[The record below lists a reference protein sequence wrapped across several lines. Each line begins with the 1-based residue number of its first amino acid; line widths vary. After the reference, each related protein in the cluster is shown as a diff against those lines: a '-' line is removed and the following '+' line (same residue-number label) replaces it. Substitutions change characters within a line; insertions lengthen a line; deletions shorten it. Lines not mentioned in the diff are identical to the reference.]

1 MGTGAPMGTV
11 TGTRMQ
17 MATDIDLL
25 TLMQWLSPAYPV
37 GSFSYSHGLERL
49 VQTGAVASVADLQD
63 WLHDLLDFGS
73 GWSDAVF
80 LIAAWR
86 AGTGDEVLDIDAM
99 ARAFAGPAERR
110 METGQQGAAFV
121 RVTSQVWG
129 GDEDDMAHPV
139 AIGRA
144 ARAVG
149 LPVDLTAK
157 MYLHAFIS
165 NLVSAAQRLM
175 PLGQTA
181 AQTLVHRMAPLCAAR
196 AEAALAADLSALSG
210 TALLAEIAAMQHE
223 TQEPRIFRT

>member
-1 MGTGAPMGTV
+1 MGTV
-11 TGTRMQ
+11 TGTIAGTRMH
-17 MATDIDLL
+17 MATDLDLL
-25 TLMQWLSPAYPV
+25 TLMQWVSPAYPV
-37 GSFSYSHGLERL
+37 GSFAYSHGLERL
-49 VQTGAVASVADLQD
+49 VQTGTVASADDLQD
-63 WLHDLLDFGS
+63 WLCDVLDFGS
-73 GWSDAVF
+73 GWSDTLF
-80 LIAAWR
+80 LVAAWR
-86 AGTGDEVLDIDAM
+86 AGTGDEVLDIDAR

-129 GDEDDMAHPV
+129 GDEADMAYPV
-139 AIGRA
+139 AVGRA
-144 ARAVG
+144 ARAAG

-157 MYLHAFIS
+157 MYLHAFVS

-181 AQTLVHRMAPLCAAR
+181 AQALVHRMAPLCAAR

-210 TALLAEIAAMQHE
+210 TAFLAEIAAMQHE